1 MYQMD
6 YKLLLESMLTNL
18 KQGMLVVDTNAD
30 VIFYNEPVTN
40 IAGIDPKEAIGKN
53 ILDIFPDLNPETSTF
68 YYVLKTKKPV
78 IDHVQRYV
86 NYRGDHVTTV
96 TSTMPLMEGDKI
108 IGAFELYRDSSSAR
122 ELSEKIISLQKELY
136 QKVSDQ
142 RELSKS
148 SNAIYTFDDIIGE
161 SPVMIELKQKAKKIA
176 DSSSPVLVY
185 GETGTGKEL
194 LVHAIHNASIIRR
207 NKPFIAQ
214 NCAALPKTLLEGII
228 FGTTEGSFTGAKN
241 KPGLFE
247 LANGGTLFLDEIN
260 SMDIELQAKLL
271 RVLQD
276 GVVRRL
282 GGEKTLVVDVRIISS
297 TNISPQEAVEKKLLR
312 DDLYYRLNVIP
323 MVIPPLRERKQDI
336 PVLIEF
342 FIKQYNEKL
351 NKNVKQVTPEVMDI
365 FLDYSW
371 PGNVRELKSTIESI
385 MNFMEGDTISLK
397 DLHARN
403 NGHFYQSRNRQTPNY
418 NGISELPPLNEAVE
432 NFEKNLILKAIIKG
446 KGNYAK
452 AARLLKVPR
461 QTLHNKIKKYGIK
474 KDFIVE

>member
-1 MYQMD
+1 
-6 YKLLLESMLTNL
+6 
-18 KQGMLVVDTNAD
+18 
-30 VIFYNEPVTN
+30 
-40 IAGIDPKEAIGKN
+40 
-53 ILDIFPDLNPETSTF
+53 
-68 YYVLKTKKPV
+68 
-78 IDHVQRYV
+78 
-86 NYRGDHVTTV
+86 
-96 TSTMPLMEGDKI
+96 MPLMEGDKI

-161 SPVMIELKQKAKKIA
+161 SPVKIELKQKAKKIA

-336 PVLIEF
+336 PVLTEF

-365 FLDYSW
+365 F
-371 PGNVRELKSTIESI
+371 
-385 MNFMEGDTISLK
+385 
-397 DLHARN
+397 
-403 NGHFYQSRNRQTPNY
+403 
-418 NGISELPPLNEAVE
+418 
-432 NFEKNLILKAIIKG
+432 
-446 KGNYAK
+446 
-452 AARLLKVPR
+452 
-461 QTLHNKIKKYGIK
+461 
-474 KDFIVE
+474 